1 MDIMDY
7 EMLGVRIREARKSR
21 GYTQSEL
28 AELTEYSVQHISHV
42 ETGNTKLSVEL
53 LICIANALDV
63 SLDEL
68 LIDSLDLSPKAQHS
82 ISIDVRTAK
91 ERDAIVRIVKMLED
105 EIVNL
110 RN

>member
-1 MDIMDY
+1 MDY

-68 LIDSLDLSPKAQHS
+68 LRDSLDLSPKAQHS
-82 ISIDVRTAK
+82 ISIDVRTA
-91 ERDAIVRIVKMLED
+91 IY
-105 EIVNL
+105 VNCVGQVVE
-110 RN
+110 